1 MKTSPKLILA
11 AVVLAGLGGCAVY
24 PPPGY
29 GGAYGGGYGYDGYG
43 AAQPAVV
50 EQSPV
55 YIYGSTTYRSGNAYP
70 RGYVAPPPRHYRR
83 GYADQDR
90 DGIPNRVDRD
100 RDGDGVPNR
109 YDGRPGNP
117 NRR

>member
-1 MKTSPKLILA
+1 MKTAYKLALA
-11 AVVLAGLGGCAVY
+11 AVALAGLGGCAVY
-24 PPPGY
+24 PAPGY
-29 GGAYGGGYGYDGYG
+29 GGYGYDGYST
-43 AAQPAVV
+43 AQPAVV

-55 YIYGSTTYRSGNAYP
+55 YIYGTTTYRNAYAQP

-90 DGIPNRVDRD
+90 DGIPNRADRD

-109 YDGRPGNP
+109 YDGRPTNP